1 MTGRILHIDQLPHAR
16 EVIRVWRANR
26 IGRDSIRGYL
36 LWVRAFHAECVR
48 RGISAVDQL
57 RKEIVLRWAARYI
70 RQRGTDPCRTRRS
83 IHSALWAWS
92 WGLQASGH
100 RVPAWKTS
108 AIRAPSLS
116 PLLETFATH
125 RREVRGAAESAVR
138 RDLAI
143 VKEFMK
149 SLRRRGRRFTRIQ
162 LRDVDRFLH
171 QCSHRLA
178 VTTLAR
184 IAYTLRAFLRFLY
197 ASGRLPHDVA
207 DAVST
212 PRIRR
217 GNRPP
222 RALPWSDVRRILKAV
237 DKTARSGLRD
247 YALLLLMA
255 VYGLGAGEVRGLTLD
270 SVDWRGR
277 QLRVFR
283 PKTGRAILL
292 PLLPAVG
299 RSLAAYLEHGRPRHC
314 TARTLFVQMHAPYG
328 PLRGSGA
335 IRHLLI
341 KHASAA
347 GVRAPSLGSH
357 VLRHSHA
364 CRQIDLE
371 AHAAVVGDIL
381 GHRRPESTSA
391 YVRVAFRRLRAMAL
405 PVPR

>member
-1 MTGRILHIDQLPHAR
+1 MTGRILHIAQLPHAR

-26 IGRDSIRGYL
+26 IGRDTIRGYL
-36 LWVRAFHAECVR
+36 LWVRSFHADCVR
-48 RGISAVDQL
+48 RGASPIDQL
-57 RKEIVLRWAARYI
+57 REEIVRCWAARYI
-70 RQRGTDPCRTRRS
+70 RRRRTDPCRTKRS

-92 WGLQASGH
+92 WGLQACGYEVPPWN
-100 RVPAWKTS
+100 VPAV
-108 AIRAPSLS
+108 RAPSRS
-116 PLLETFATH
+116 PWLEAFAAY

-143 VKEFMK
+143 VQQFIDF
-149 SLRRRGRRFTRIQ
+149 LHRHGRKIPRIQ
-162 LRDVDRFLH
+162 VQDVDEFLH
-171 QCSHRLA
+171 ERSRLLA
-178 VTTLAR
+178 LTTLAR
-184 IAYTLRAFLRFLY
+184 IAYALRAFLRFLY
-197 ASGRLPHDVA
+197 ASGRLPHDLA

-222 RALPWSDVRRILKAV
+222 RALPWADVRRILKAV
-237 DKTARSGLRD
+237 DKEARSGLRD
-247 YALLLLMA
+247 YAMLLVMA
-255 VYGLGAGEVRGLTLD
+255 VYGLGAGEVRGMMLE

-328 PLRGSGA
+328 PLGGSGA
-335 IRHLLI
+335 IRHVLI

-347 GVRAPSLGSH
+347 GVTAPSLGSH

-364 CRQIDLE
+364 CRQIDLG
-371 AHAAVVGDIL
+371 ADAAVVGDIL

-405 PVPR
+405 PVPQ